1 MQSGKKAL
9 DQAAGAWQQS
19 QPSVSPGAGPAV
31 SSDSDTQLAQGQHD
45 RTYNPVDGAPSR
57 SVSSEL
63 NSDAA
68 RYKKG
73 PGPL

>member
-1 MQSGKKAL
+1 MSASKSFPQMAKN
-9 DQAAGAWQQS
+9 AWAS
-19 QPSVSPGAGPAV
+19 AQPGDNPGAGPEV
-31 SSDSDTQLAQGQHD
+31 SSDKDSQLHESFHN
-45 RTYNPVDGAPSR
+45 RTYNPLDSAKRGN
-57 SVSSEL
+57 VSGEL